1 MSITKS
7 QFKEYRDHIAYM
19 RTTTIRAGLNWDGRA
34 VWQSMK
40 ANQSEDTTE
49 QSWNLIAFYGDR
61 DQFSRELFE
70 ELEEEDENGNTNEL
84 NHFMLQC
91 ARIPIF
97 DNPTPRKIMQIALNI
112 GQLQS
117 EVELIGL
124 QNLSPA
130 FRRFYRSFCDF
141 GMHEF
146 HAYISG

>member
-7 QFKEYRDHIAYM
+7 QFETYRDHIAYM
-19 RTTTIRAGLNWDGRA
+19 RTNTIRAGLKWDGRA

-40 ANQSEDTTE
+40 AIQSEDTTG
-49 QSWNLIAFYGDR
+49 QSWNNCAFYGSRDR
-61 DQFSRELFE
+61 LSSDMFQELD
-70 ELEEEDENGNTNEL
+70 EEDEDGNTNEL

-97 DNPTPRKIMQIALNI
+97 NDPTPRKIMQIALNI

-117 EVELIGL
+117 EIEQIGI
-124 QNLSPA
+124 QNLNSD
-130 FRRFYRSFCDF
+130 FGRIYRRFCEF

-146 HAYISG
+146 QAYISG